1 LKGLLFAINPA
12 GCPYAIVRQGAASNR
27 QAILVEMSAS
37 GSASFPGAAL
47 EAMEIETIVF
57 WTAFCSRCFMLRKI
71 RAGVGSR
78 GHMKTILRISVFPA
92 LLLALTSAA
101 YADSITLASYGTDAS
116 SSYGANNSALQFLG
130 TSPLNT
136 TDFYASLVAPATPSV
151 SSASTNTTYNLSA
164 GGWDAAIA
172 GTSWVAN
179 TDATGTSCT
188 NGSTCD
194 PNDFYYYQTTF
205 TAAGGTH
212 YNGSVSV
219 KADDTAEVLLNGTS
233 IVPFG
238 IVGNDSHCAEYEP
251 SCGGADTVL
260 FSDVTLNAGTNTLTI
275 IDAQTGLNGAGVDF
289 SATLTQTPEPG
300 SLLLLGTGLLG
311 LAFMAFRKTRHLG
324 MILHS

>member
-1 LKGLLFAINPA
+1 VFSLVEGSAICHQSG

-136 TDFYASLVAPATPSV
+136 NRFLCVVGSPS
-151 SSASTNTTYNLSA
+151 NPL
-164 GGWDAAIA
+164 
-172 GTSWVAN
+172 
-179 TDATGTSCT
+179 
-188 NGSTCD
+188 
-194 PNDFYYYQTTF
+194 
-205 TAAGGTH
+205 
-212 YNGSVSV
+212 
-219 KADDTAEVLLNGTS
+219 
-233 IVPFG
+233 
-238 IVGNDSHCAEYEP
+238 
-251 SCGGADTVL
+251 
-260 FSDVTLNAGTNTLTI
+260 
-275 IDAQTGLNGAGVDF
+275 
-289 SATLTQTPEPG
+289 
-300 SLLLLGTGLLG
+300 
-311 LAFMAFRKTRHLG
+311 R
-324 MILHS
+324 